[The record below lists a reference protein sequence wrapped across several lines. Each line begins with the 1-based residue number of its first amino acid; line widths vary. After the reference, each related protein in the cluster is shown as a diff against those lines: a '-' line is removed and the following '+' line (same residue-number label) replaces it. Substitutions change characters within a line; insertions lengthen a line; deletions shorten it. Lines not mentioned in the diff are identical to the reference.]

1 MTTASFVIVNYNRK
15 EELLITLTKTKELIK
30 TIALDFEIVVVDN
43 ASIDGSSQAVATN
56 FPEVVLIQNSTNTG
70 APAWNLGFQKAR
82 GGLFYYFG

>member
-43 ASIDGSSQAVATN
+43 ASIDGAHKPLQQI
-56 FPEVVLIQNSTNTG
+56 FRKL
-70 APAWNLGFQKAR
+70 
-82 GGLFYYFG
+82 Y